1 MTVYGISA
9 LRALVLSGLLASGW
23 CSAATWRNEVPQAQA
38 LGGGEM
44 RFLGFSIYH
53 ATLWADQKPYQQGRT
68 FALQLTYH
76 RSIARDRL
84 VQTSIDEIR
93 RISNPAIDA
102 STLTRWENVLRGAMV
117 DVAEGDQLIGVYV
130 PERGMRLY
138 SKQTLLADIKEPEL
152 ARAFF
157 AIWLDPATRDQG
169 LRRQLLG
176 QP

>member
-1 MTVYGISA
+1 MKPSRIGA
-9 LRALVLSGLLASGW
+9 LRALLLCAALASGW
-23 CSAATWRNEVPQAQA
+23 CSAATWRDELPQAQA

-44 RFLGFSIYH
+44 RFLGFRIYH
-53 ATLWADQKPYQQGRT
+53 ATLWAEQKPFQPGRA
-68 FALQLTYH
+68 FALQLTYQ

-93 RISNPAIDA
+93 RISRPAVDA
-102 STLTRWENVLRGAMV
+102 ATLARWEAVLRGAMV

-138 SKQTLLADIKEPEL
+138 SEQQLLADIEDPAL